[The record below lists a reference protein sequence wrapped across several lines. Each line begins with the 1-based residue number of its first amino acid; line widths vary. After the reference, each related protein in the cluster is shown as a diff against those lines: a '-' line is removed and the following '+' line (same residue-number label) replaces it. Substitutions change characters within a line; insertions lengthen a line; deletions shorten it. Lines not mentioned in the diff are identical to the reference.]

1 MGLEFIPIF
10 KEWADEYD
18 ETVAGHDPEYADVFL
33 GYEEMLKMITEK
45 SGQTVLE
52 FGSGTGNLTL
62 ALLNAGKDVY
72 PVEPSVEMRA
82 LAQSKPELATV
93 EFLAGDMENFPLP
106 NRNIDTI
113 AANFVFH
120 HLNGIE
126 KKRALKK
133 YAALLPQGGKV
144 IIGDTMFVS
153 QLRFDAIITAAIAAG
168 KQTLASDLQ
177 REYYPLLP
185 DLENYFHE
193 AGFAVKFWQINTFAW
208 IAEAVKK

>member
-1 MGLEFIPIF
+1 MGLEFMPIF
-10 KEWADEYD
+10 KEWAGAYD
-18 ETVAGHDPEYADVFL
+18 DTVAGGDREYAEVFL
-33 GYEEMLKMITEK
+33 NYNEMLHMIAEK
-45 SGQTVLE
+45 SGQIVLE
-52 FGSGTGNLTL
+52 FGSGTGNLTIS
-62 ALLNAGKDVY
+62 LLNAGKIVY
-72 PVEPSVEMRA
+72 PIEPSAEMRA
-82 LAQSKPELATV
+82 LAQSKPELEKV
-93 EFLAGDMENFPLP
+93 DFLTGDMENFPVP
-106 NRNIDTI
+106 NDNIDTI

-126 KKRALKK
+126 KKQALKK
-133 YAALLPQGGKV
+133 YATLLPKGGKV

-153 QLRFDAIITAAIAAG
+153 QIRFDDVITEAVKAE
-168 KQTLASDLQ
+168 KLTLAADLQ